1 MNPCSNIDVTIYGSG
16 IMTADDGSGYFHDDE
31 MNQSSSS
38 SCGVYNVAGV
48 QIYLSA
54 IKEWKIEFGSSMI
67 TISIQTDMARY

>member
-1 MNPCSNIDVTIYGSG
+1 MNPCANIDVTIYGSG
-16 IMTADDGSGYFHDDE
+16 IMTTDDGSGYFHDVE

-38 SCGVYNVAGV
+38 SRGVYSVAGM

-67 TISIQTDMARY
+67 AISIRTDMAW